1 MAAKQP
7 TMPLMSRFCTST
19 TPPGIGTNISDR
31 MNAPLVRKCCH
42 ELGCSVRA
50 RYSTARSSLP
60 QMPGQTMSRMT
71 RFTARYGSVQATHRR
86 ANLSP
91 GAQLL
96 HQRHRAVHQPERQ
109 HQKQRLVDKKTPV
122 CASHS
127 GRTACP
133 FPASGRTTA
142 PQPPALPPFA
152 FLQVFSFLLLQVS
165 ASKPALLAGASA
177 ARYSSGV
184 PNGRCK
190 SHAKP
195 AILAPCAASTL

>member
-1 MAAKQP
+1 
-7 TMPLMSRFCTST
+7 MPLMSRFCTST

-91 GAQLL
+91 A
-96 HQRHRAVHQPERQ
+96 RSFCTSV
-109 HQKQRLVDKKTPV
+109 
-122 CASHS
+122 
-127 GRTACP
+127 
-133 FPASGRTTA
+133 TA
-142 PQPPALPPFA
+142 PFT
-152 FLQVFSFLLLQVS
+152 S
-165 ASKPALLAGASA
+165 
-177 ARYSSGV
+177 
-184 PNGRCK
+184 PN
-190 SHAKP
+190 
-195 AILAPCAASTL
+195 ASTRNSAL